1 MISIGFRIPWDLYS
15 CINKFAYVSTFF
27 VFLYYYYYYF
37 LKKNINPMQICIRKQ
52 KCRRHVQNLHAAQ
65 TITRTPNQK
74 VNRNMLSAIK
84 DVDPPM
90 EI

>member
-1 MISIGFRIPWDLYS
+1 
-15 CINKFAYVSTFF
+15 
-27 VFLYYYYYYF
+27 
-37 LKKNINPMQICIRKQ
+37 MQICIRKQ
-52 KCRRHVQNLHAAQ
+52 QCRKHVQDLHAAQ
-65 TITRTPNQK
+65 TIPGTPNQN

>member
-1 MISIGFRIPWDLYS
+1 
-15 CINKFAYVSTFF
+15 
-27 VFLYYYYYYF
+27 
-37 LKKNINPMQICIRKQ
+37 MQICIRKQ
-52 KCRRHVQNLHAAQ
+52 TCRKHVQNLHAAQ
-65 TITRTPNQK
+65 TIPRTPNQK

>member
-1 MISIGFRIPWDLYS
+1 
-15 CINKFAYVSTFF
+15 
-27 VFLYYYYYYF
+27 
-37 LKKNINPMQICIRKQ
+37 MQICIRKQ
-52 KCRRHVQNLHAAQ
+52 KCRKHVQNLHAAQ
-65 TITRTPNQK
+65 TIPGTPNQK